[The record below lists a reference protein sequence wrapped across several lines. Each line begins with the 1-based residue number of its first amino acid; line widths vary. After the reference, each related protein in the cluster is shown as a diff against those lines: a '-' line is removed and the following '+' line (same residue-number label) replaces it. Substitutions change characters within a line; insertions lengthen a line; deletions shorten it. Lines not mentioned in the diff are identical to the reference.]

1 MTKEW
6 TVTYNKAKH
15 VFKFD
20 AAPTL
25 DEFGALIMSTTELPP
40 ERQKIVMRGKTMA
53 SDEDLKALF
62 DKKKKAKFAL
72 YGTDAVAATAPKE
85 KVLFIEDM
93 TVEQRAEHKVTLP
106 CGLEN
111 LGNTCFLNS
120 TVQALRACPDFVADI
135 KKWKETAPPPAQNAI
150 DPAPRLAHAF
160 AGDITA
166 MDKTDDAYEPNAFVS
181 TLRRVD
187 PQFAETHPR
196 NGAYI
201 QHDADEFMVKL
212 LQNLNKNVKVKDDD
226 GKEVSIIDHY
236 FKGQHEVKLTCDVED
251 AKEEPQTKHEDF
263 VRAQCF
269 IDRETVSLVQG
280 IRKKQEEKIEKRS
293 EVMGTDVPWTLKRAI
308 SKLPKYLIVQM
319 MRFYWKAD
327 ISKSAKI
334 RKKVAFPTRIDVKT
348 ICSEKLQE
356 EIDVY
361 RLGKE
366 KIQEER
372 QDAKEKALKAE
383 AEKEKARAKAK
394 WDKKMGR
401 DAKGNKMKDG
411 DKAMDV
417 DDAPSKDEKKDA
429 QDSKDEEMK
438 EPAKVEVIEKGFAV
452 KIVRGAGPAFIVRKG
467 DKVKIAEDP
476 EPWTVDKV
484 RAEEVTVDLKR
495 GDHVKNAL
503 PNTLKPAAEA
513 SLGKPTGW
521 YRIVGLVTHKG
532 QSAGAGHYIGY
543 GREPDKPAKGPYG
556 EKMPA
561 RWLKFDDDRTTVV
574 DDAHVKQLYGGTGDM
589 QMGYLCV
596 YAECEPWEEDSIR
609 V

>member
-25 DEFGALIMSTTELPP
+25 DEFGALIFSTTELPP
-40 ERQKIVMRGKTMA
+40 ERQKIVLRGKKME

-72 YGTDAVAATAPKE
+72 YGTDAVAAAKPKE
-85 KVLFIEDM
+85 KILFIEDM
-93 TVEQRAEHKVTLP
+93 TNEQRAEHKVTLP

-120 TVQALRACPDFVADI
+120 TVQALRACPDFVADV
-135 KKWKETAPPPAQNAI
+135 KKWKANAPPPAQNAM

-160 AGDITA
+160 AQDLTN
-166 MDKTDDAYEPNAFVS
+166 MDKTEDAYEPSAFVS
-181 TLRRVD
+181 TLRRVE
-187 PQFAETHPR
+187 PQFAETSQR
-196 NGAYI
+196 NGAYM

-212 LQNLNKNVKVKDDD
+212 LQNLNKNVTAKGPD
-226 GKEVSIIDHY
+226 GKDANIIDHY
-236 FKGQHEVKLTCDVED
+236 FKGQYEVTMTCDVDD
-251 AKEEPQTKHEDF
+251 AKEEPQTKTEDF
-263 VRAQCF
+263 VRTQCF
-269 IDRETVSLVQG
+269 IDRETVDLVQG
-280 IRKKQEEKIEKRS
+280 IRKKQEEKVELRS
-293 EVMGTDVPWTLKRAI
+293 EVMGTNVPWTKKSTI

-319 MRFYWKAD
+319 MRFFWKAE

-361 RLGKE
+361 RLGKD
-366 KIQEER
+366 KILEDR
-372 QDAKEKALKAE
+372 QAAKEAALKKE
-383 AEKEKARAKAK
+383 ADKEKARAKAAWEAK
-394 WDKKMGR
+394 LGKGKK
-401 DAKGNKMKDG
+401 KDG

-417 DDAPSKDEKKDA
+417 DEPSPAPKGDDKKEA
-429 QDSKDEEMK
+429 TEKDEEMK
-438 EPAKVEVIEKGFAV
+438 EPAKVELIEKGFAV
-452 KIVRGAGPAFIVRKG
+452 KIMRGVGPAFIVRKG

-495 GDHVKNAL
+495 GDRTKNAL
-503 PNTLKPAAEA
+503 PGTLEPAPEA
-513 SLGKPTGW
+513 SLKKPTGW

-532 QSAGAGHYIGY
+532 QSAAAGHYIGY
-543 GREPDKPAKGPYG
+543 AREPDKPAKGPYG
-556 EKMPA
+556 EKLPA

-574 DDAHVKQLYGGTGDM
+574 DDSHVKQLYGGTGDM